1 MTIQNSCSRLIKQI
15 HDELEKSTNN
25 ALRPYNLTIV
35 QAGILLA
42 LNEAEGRQL
51 SLKDLEKRFHVAQP
65 TMAGIVSRLERK
77 GFVESLGTL
86 DDKRIKKVLITQAG
100 IDRCEKAEL
109 CMGEA
114 ETHILSCLTET
125 ERVIFFELL
134 QKVRTSLN
142 QAD

>member
-25 ALRPYNLTIV
+25 ALRPYDLTIV

-134 QKVRTSLN
+134 QKVRASLN
-142 QAD
+142 

>member
-25 ALRPYNLTIV
+25 ALRPYDLTIV

-114 ETHILSCLTET
+114 ETHILSCPTET

-134 QKVRTSLN
+134 QKVRASLN
-142 QAD
+142 

>member
-25 ALRPYNLTIV
+25 ALRPNDLTIV

-134 QKVRTSLN
+134 QKVRASLN
-142 QAD
+142 